1 VVPPGIDLG
10 RFVSSAR
17 ENESVPKS
25 SASPHRPGNR
35 PATIGT
41 VARLTDQKG
50 VDTLLKSALRIRA
63 RFPDLRVLIA
73 GEGPLRADLEAEVG
87 RLGLADAVC
96 FLGHVED
103 VRLVYGAL
111 DVFVLASRH
120 EGSPL
125 ALLEAM
131 ATGVPVVATRVSGL
145 AEVVRDGTTGVL
157 VEPEQPQALAD
168 AVINLLADTHLRRS
182 LADAACLWVCA
193 ERSVEAMTRKI
204 ESIYASIASQP
215 IR

>member
-1 VVPPGIDLG
+1 
-10 RFVSSAR
+10 
-17 ENESVPKS
+17 
-25 SASPHRPGNR
+25 
-35 PATIGT
+35 
-41 VARLTDQKG
+41 
-50 VDTLLKSALRIRA
+50 
-63 RFPDLRVLIA
+63 
-73 GEGPLRADLEAEVG
+73 
-87 RLGLADAVC
+87 
-96 FLGHVED
+96 
-103 VRLVYGAL
+103 VYGAL

-145 AEVVRDGTTGVL
+145 AEVVRHGTTGVL

-168 AVINLLADTHLRRS
+168 AVINLLADAHLRRS
-182 LADAACLWVCA
+182 LADAARLWVCA